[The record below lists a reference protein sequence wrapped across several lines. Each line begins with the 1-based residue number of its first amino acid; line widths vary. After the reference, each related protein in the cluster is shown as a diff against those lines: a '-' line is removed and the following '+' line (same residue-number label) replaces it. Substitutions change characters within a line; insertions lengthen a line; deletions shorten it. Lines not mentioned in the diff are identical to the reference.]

1 MCSIICNNGECK
13 YCSPTWYCI
22 LESIELNEDAVCTCY
37 EEWSDTELPSEEEIE
52 AALKLKEGEL
62 EL

>member
-22 LESIELNEDAVCTCY
+22 LEAIELDENAVCTNY
-37 EEWSDTELPSEEEIE
+37 EEWGDTEYPSEEEIE
-52 AALKLKEGEL
+52 AAMKLQEGDIEL
-62 EL
+62 

>member
-22 LESIELNEDAVCTCY
+22 LEAIELDENAVCTNY
-37 EEWSDTELPSEEEIE
+37 EECGDTEFPTEEEIE
-52 AALKLKEGEL
+52 AAMKLQEGDIEL
-62 EL
+62 

>member
-22 LESIELNEDAVCTCY
+22 LEAIELDENAVCTNY
-37 EEWSDTELPSEEEIE
+37 EEWGDTEFPSEEEIE
-52 AALKLKEGEL
+52 AAMKLQEGDIEL
-62 EL
+62 